1 MAFDWAE
8 FIGRHRKEIIE
19 EWARRLHTEVN
30 KLYAERP
37 IEELYGT
44 VGRALDAN
52 CSAIIH
58 GDRTLINRFINKISR
73 VRLAGGFSIND
84 VLMAF
89 ELFRTVILPR
99 LNRETTREELY
110 ECFIQ
115 VNECLTYT
123 HLCFIEFFQELHK
136 QEMVD
141 YTRRLEEDVKAR
153 TSELLE
159 SERKYKTLIEEIN
172 DGYVILQDE
181 VIVFVNRA
189 FCEMHE
195 LPSADLLGKR
205 FDLFVD
211 SRDRGEVSD
220 LCRGNESS
228 ERMIFPLEY
237 HRLTHSGKSL
247 PTEITVKS
255 TCYGRN
261 RCTIG
266 ICRDITERV
275 TMAAKM
281 RDAERMAY
289 IGRITTSLSHEIRN
303 PLSAMKMN
311 LQILKRNLN
320 LQGNDRRRLD
330 ISLRE
335 MQRLEG
341 ILEQLLDFAKPLL
354 LKRCPCDLNR
364 FLPSCVELLE
374 SRFEEH
380 HLSVHLHLDPAV
392 PEISADPDK
401 LERAIV
407 NLLINAL
414 EASEPHGHIDVFSA
428 SHRGETPRRVEFRV
442 ENQGIIPDEVLP
454 DVFKPFFT
462 TKAKGTGLGLTNVK
476 RVVEAHGGSVGVEQ
490 NNRSKTVVRVCLP
503 AGDIHG

>member
-1 MAFDWAE
+1 
-8 FIGRHRKEIIE
+8 
-19 EWARRLHTEVN
+19 
-30 KLYAERP
+30 
-37 IEELYGT
+37 
-44 VGRALDAN
+44 
-52 CSAIIH
+52 
-58 GDRTLINRFINKISR
+58 
-73 VRLAGGFSIND
+73 
-84 VLMAF
+84 
-89 ELFRTVILPR
+89 
-99 LNRETTREELY
+99 
-110 ECFIQ
+110 
-115 VNECLTYT
+115 
-123 HLCFIEFFQELHK
+123 
-136 QEMVD
+136 MVD
-141 YTRRLEEDVKAR
+141 YTRRLEEDVRAR

-172 DGYVILQDE
+172 DGYVILQSE
-181 VIVFVNRA
+181 EIVFVNRA

-195 LPSADLLGKR
+195 FSSADLLGKR
-205 FDLFVD
+205 FDQFVD
-211 SRDRGEVSD
+211 SRYRGEVSD
-220 LCRGNESS
+220 LCLGSESS
-228 ERMIFPLEY
+228 ENVFFPLEY
-237 HRLTHSGKSL
+237 HRLTRSGKSL

-255 TCYGRN
+255 TRYGRN

-374 SRFEEH
+374 SRFDEH

-392 PEISADPDK
+392 PEISADPGK

-414 EASEPHGHIDVFSA
+414 EASEPHGHIDVFSG
-428 SHRGETPRRVEFRV
+428 SVTTEIPRRVEFRV

-462 TKAKGTGLGLTNVK
+462 TKPKGTGLGLTNVK

-490 NNRSKTVVRVCLP
+490 KNRSKTVVRVCLP
-503 AGDIHG
+503 VGDSHG